1 MTLAML
7 EMVLETMRLSCVVA
21 AFYKLPEWWPVLS
34 GAETHEHRPRIIAVL
49 GIMFALVVI
58 AAGLPGVLMQQVSW
72 MTPQQVFQKEG
83 ATIAWSLML
92 VVLAI
97 MSFIRA
103 PRPGRIA
110 GAYTLLVVTAGFAS
124 WQDSL

>member
-34 GAETHEHRPRIIAVL
+34 GAETHDHRPRIIATI
-49 GIMFALVVI
+49 GILFALVVM
-58 AAGLPGVLMQQVSW
+58 AAGLPGVLMQQVTW
-72 MTPQQVFQKEG
+72 MTQQQVMQKEG
-83 ATIAWSLML
+83 AAVAWSLML

-103 PRPGRIA
+103 PRPWRVA
-110 GAYTLLVVTAGFAS
+110 GAYTLLVIAAGFAS